1 MLKKFGQLTRQ
12 HAINELTKL
21 FKENESAIV
30 TSFKQVDVNKMQAI
44 KKPLKNSSARF
55 KVVKNSMAKIAVK
68 KADMEGMAGLFDGTC
83 AVTFCDEDGFLA
95 ASKIFV
101 NFSKENEGFKI
112 RGGCLAGEFI
122 DAERIRDFALL
133 PGREALVA
141 KAIGTMKSPIT
152 GLVGVLNNVI
162 NGFVRVVDQLA
173 KKKGSPSSRD
183 V

>member
-83 AVTFCDEDGFLA
+83 AVTFCDGTVFWRRRKYLSIFQRKMRVLRSA
-95 ASKIFV
+95 A
-101 NFSKENEGFKI
+101 
-112 RGGCLAGEFI
+112 
-122 DAERIRDFALL
+122 
-133 PGREALVA
+133 
-141 KAIGTMKSPIT
+141 
-152 GLVGVLNNVI
+152 
-162 NGFVRVVDQLA
+162 
-173 KKKGSPSSRD
+173 D

>member
-1 MLKKFGQLTRQ
+1 M
-12 HAINELTKL
+12 
-21 FKENESAIV
+21 
-30 TSFKQVDVNKMQAI
+30 
-44 KKPLKNSSARF
+44 
-55 KVVKNSMAKIAVK
+55 
-68 KADMEGMAGLFDGTC
+68 
-83 AVTFCDEDGFLA
+83 
-95 ASKIFV
+95 
-101 NFSKENEGFKI
+101 
-112 RGGCLAGEFI
+112 
-122 DAERIRDFALL
+122 